1 MSTKSTKKASKRNP
15 AAETA
20 RTTGGVETVVNRGG
34 VGVVER
40 AVIAGVTLEGG
51 MANIAVRL
59 DVPPPTMKENPKWP
73 FTQWYVDNLT
83 KQLQKDLRRI
93 AQTIANAQ
101 YGRVLVEARTA
112 KKGLIKRVS
121 FTDLTAPT
129 AQPQA
134 EASAAGR

>member
-83 KQLQKDLRRI
+83 KQLQKDLRRV

-101 YGRVLVEARTA
+101 YVRGLVEARAA
-112 KKGLIKRVS
+112 KRAASKP
-121 FTDLTAPT
+121 AP
-129 AQPQA
+129 AAVASQQPQPESPA
-134 EASAAGR
+134 VGQ